1 MKKSYRIKKEA
12 EFQAIMQLKNTFANR
27 NFVIY
32 TNPVEQAH
40 FRVGLS
46 VGKRV
51 GNAVT
56 RNYVKRVIR
65 MNLQQ
70 LEHRIDPNVN
80 LIIIARPNI
89 IKLSASEVKKNL
101 EHVFKL
107 ANILKNENQ
116 IKEEI
121 EK

>member
-32 TNPVEQAH
+32 TKPIEQAH

-46 VGKRV
+46 VGKRI

-65 MNLQQ
+65 ASLQQ
-70 LEHRIDPNVN
+70 LENRIDPNTN

-89 IKLSASEVKKNL
+89 TKLSASDVKKNL

-107 ANILKNENQ
+107 ANILKIEEQ

>member
-12 EFQAIMQLKNTFANR
+12 EFQTIMQLKNTFANR

-32 TNPVEQAH
+32 LRSVEQEH

-46 VGKRV
+46 VGKKV

-65 MNLQQ
+65 DNLQQ
-70 LEHRIDPNVN
+70 LEPQINPHVD

-89 IKLSASEVKKNL
+89 IKLSAKEVKKNL

-107 ANILKNENQ
+107 ANVLITVDSV
-116 IKEEI
+116 EEI
-121 EK
+121 GK

>member
-12 EFQAIMQLKNTFANR
+12 EFQEIMQLKNTFANR

-32 TNPVEQAH
+32 LKPVQQKH

-46 VGKRV
+46 VGKKV

-56 RNYVKRVIR
+56 RNYVKRLIR
-65 MNLQQ
+65 TNLQQ
-70 LEHRIDPNVN
+70 LETEIDPNVN

-89 IKLSASEVKKNL
+89 IKLSAVEVKKNL

-107 ANILKNENQ
+107 ASILKAED
-116 IKEEI
+116 K
-121 EK
+121 